1 MFDAEF
7 LKTIGPLS
15 SNPELPLQLWKELK
29 SFYTR
34 EYRYYH
40 NIQHLDHLL
49 TELLAVKDEI
59 EDWPVLM
66 LSVAYHDSIY
76 NTLKQDNEE
85 KSAKYAL
92 DKIGQLLLSQERIRK
107 CKEQILATKSHQ
119 FSENSDTIFF
129 IDADLSIL
137 GADPDIYHRYTE
149 AIRKEYNF
157 YPDFLYKPGRKKVL
171 RHFLDMK
178 RIYKSNQFFEKY
190 EDAARRNMEAELLFI
205 S

>member
-29 SFYTR
+29 SFYSR
-34 EYRYYH
+34 EDRHYH
-40 NIQHLDHLL
+40 NINHLDHLL

-92 DKIGQLLLSQERIRK
+92 DKIGQLHLSQEQVLV

-119 FSENSDTIFF
+119 LSENNDTNFF

-137 GADPDIYHRYTE
+137 GAPFDIYHKYTD

-178 RIYKSNQFFEKY
+178 KIYKTDIFLEKY
-190 EDAARRNMEAELLFI
+190 EEAARRNMEAELSVI

>member
-34 EYRYYH
+34 EDRYYH
-40 NIQHLDHLL
+40 NINHLDHLL

-66 LSVAYHDSIY
+66 LSVAYHDAIY

-92 DKIGQLLLSQERIRK
+92 DKIGQLHLSQEQILN

-119 FSENSDTIFF
+119 FSGNNDSNFF

-137 GADPDIYHRYTE
+137 GAAPGIYHKYTE

-178 RIYKSNQFFEKY
+178 RIYKTDLFFEKY
-190 EDAARRNMEAELLFI
+190 EDAARQNMEAELLVI